1 MTEGNTPNTQDGKQL
16 LTSIFN
22 VSQDDEFKISPILKD
37 SNNISK
43 LILFLK
49 DKKNSIIE
57 KGEIIISL
65 FQLFKANGLLL
76 PSFMK
81 KKISNVIN
89 FYEPLIDLYLT
100 KDEDINEYKD
110 LIEKLIKLIRSN
122 ITLTKGPLEYI
133 YQKLTLYYDSKEGE
147 EKERLNENQMLK
159 YLNLLKIFYTEGLKE
174 NNIFAKSSFTLDTN
188 NQNFKEIKN
197 YIYFNGIRSGISLGL
212 NKNSINPNVDYPTL
226 EHGLSFIFWIYID
239 SNLIK
244 KYLEINNKIEI
255 NLVVI
260 NIAGE
265 QIKLVLKDLY
275 LLQVAINDSNIK
287 NVKTNLIKIN
297 DWNNICFSIEKN
309 ASKFKIFINSEANSV
324 TLPINKTFPVS
335 SKINSIK
342 LFENFIG
349 KVSSFMIMTK
359 VLDTK
364 EVNYYSNNIKYG
376 LYKNKIVFSFILSNE
391 KNYFSNCKNYK
402 YYEKC
407 KSSKAISFYDLHSK
421 KPNMKKKVS
430 LFCPFAYN
438 KEQNQLDDIFGNFIA
453 VLGEND
459 GVNVFVNNAKTIS
472 QLGGINNLLPIIELM
487 YSTISKS
494 KKTKY
499 NLIDKSIL
507 TQSTFYEYIKLVKNI
522 LIGNSQNLI
531 NANKSKFCSSLS
543 IFIEKF
549 PSNLF
554 TPKILQILLDIGKET
569 FGNVDKLTRGENYI
583 NLILLNEKIISK
595 YNTENQLVLW
605 KNIYSFFTS
614 DDTQIKDCLSI
625 KRICLLLRLFDE
637 ERYNKYC
644 CKKHASV
651 FKDNNDSKTH
661 DNADMEIMEPGMDV
675 RLNEIFKII
684 QIYVDKLCEEEH
696 TTYLFQLLCLDLSPC
711 LQKKIIKL
719 YINYFGNKKI
729 ELSKKTKA
737 LDILIKNNFIELIE
751 YIFSVSLLDIRVD
764 ILSLFKI
771 IFDNKELKTKFQNYM
786 GIQNN
791 GMNNFYIFMSENLL
805 PEQLYVEIDDN
816 NEKKEKSESKE
827 NTINNNNEDKLK
839 NLLIDTLGPNKKK
852 ELLPLTKYFNKTIYE
867 NEINN
872 VYNILLEWM
881 LYKIP
886 SPSYIS
892 SKKKDKEFKNIHN
905 FIIDF
910 SISFVSKS
918 PFNFIDLF
926 ILTIISCFK
935 DESIINREIFY
946 TNKNLYPWLIETIF
960 YFHNSEIDDY
970 IYKKED
976 ILSIK
981 KNSLIL
987 FEEFYVHRRSHEEVN
1002 KRIYYIIK
1010 YSIHLKKI
1018 NGNADNKKILE
1029 ITRITRLLLQK
1040 IMDISSIHMNY
1051 KAKACF
1057 DFILFH
1063 KNYTSL
1069 TGFRKH
1075 ITNRNLN
1082 RYRREDLRKSHVVG
1096 RGKWDDDSN
1105 NTNTSNRITIN
1116 NNINNLHLDI
1126 IEEDIKEKSNDD
1138 FDNRRNSIQILDLE
1152 EAPETTLK
1160 DKNGSNYIKNK
1171 TNVIPSYIF
1180 KSLHCNDI
1188 KNDNLENIE
1197 KEKKGNNLKTTWEDF
1212 SLYDSVIDYFSS
1224 NIWGTEHLR
1233 KKVKID
1239 VDNNIMTLYKN
1250 LLKEYG
1256 EAKSYRNL
1264 LLKDVLKCLNI
1275 KYSEDDKEIKK
1286 EKELINVLNI
1296 NVILLCIS
1304 IEITQDIDEIVF
1316 LEGKFHQFII
1326 FCILASI
1333 NINSNAPYYDFIQDN
1348 LYDALGFAFIFLKKR
1363 DAVKYNQFIDNLI
1376 IPIIDTDE
1384 VKKFRIFKNKKY
1396 NNKNSAICKLFELR
1410 EKNKEEPEEMD
1421 DIIQNK
1427 ISRNTYNISN
1437 KMNEND
1443 IFTKDS
1449 NIFKDDS
1456 NITTKKSKGNNIKVV
1471 FKGDNELIIKHLFED
1486 TLNKMKEEQKYHFG
1500 FKTNYKNIYNTNIFY
1515 SGKSP
1520 TDEKLRIN
1528 KIIKKVLPLY
1538 ETLFKNYANDEYL
1551 REKRN
1556 RNNYKSNKSRL
1567 FSWSGFW
1574 SNKYLFYEHPELLK
1588 LKIRNHYTKEMVK
1601 PLLVPIL
1608 DIDYYTPPFKKFDKT
1623 KLFNDNNYNYKINLD
1638 IDDILY
1644 DEVEDENNKNEN
1656 KKNENNIN
1664 GNIIIEEKKD
1674 NAEFITKKNKYGFN
1688 FLESI
1693 YKLSYNDIWEKYIN
1707 YSKQKIVFEKL
1718 VALNKEPYSTLI
1730 NSKKMSKNIENIQR
1744 ENIYNCC
1751 IVKLTHH
1758 IKGYISTE
1766 KTRIRFIYE
1775 SDVKEEELEID
1786 SNYDKQMKCCFGS
1799 IFKNKKNDKDK
1810 VVISIE
1816 YTNIRFIFIRQ
1827 YFYTESALEIYTDFN
1842 KSYFFNFKTSKD
1854 LIQFKSDILHHIVYR
1869 EIKTEDFKGKKIL
1882 GYQQLINPNS
1892 KKKSYYVNNK
1902 WEDWQNNNISTLEY
1916 LMWLNIYSGRS
1927 FNDLTQYPVFP
1938 WIITNYLD
1946 ESKEITKSD
1955 FRNLNIPIGMLDLN
1969 EKGELRKETFIET
1982 YQTLKND
1989 LKEMIPDFNYQDY
2002 LKKGEEYLES
2012 YRNKKLKK
2020 DKDNQEEIT
2029 NIEFNQIPYFYGSHY
2044 SNPTYVSHFLTRIFP
2059 YTYNSIEI
2067 QGERFDDPDR
2077 MFTSMMKTFE
2087 STSSLKDDVR
2097 ELIPEF
2103 YILPELFFNRNNLN
2117 LAQNYKDDQNNL
2129 IIINDVKLP
2138 LWCDNNP
2145 INFVIKLRRYLET
2158 NYIASNLNKWI
2169 DLIFGVNQRGEKAE
2183 ENHNIFQAHT
2193 YEKNVKIDSI
2203 KDSDSRNALMRQYEM
2218 GVTPFQ
2224 IFETESKNKI
2234 NQNNTIDESKNI
2246 IIKTMNSKLFDYLK
2260 NKHFEKEKS
2269 KNNNENLNKKNV
2281 SLLKIVKIA
2290 IIENEKLRIF
2300 TNRNQWYTIKIEEG
2314 EIKNNSKSLKI
2325 EETKGGKYKNNS
2337 IKYACSYMISDIE
2350 TPIVIYNDYQ
2360 NILKGGFWD
2369 GRLELNIIN
2378 TENKEEQS
2386 YQNQTIYNP
2395 DYSPITIMKISRNE
2409 KYLLCGTKDGIV
2421 ISYIL
2426 NEKKIEPKK
2435 SLYLFDD
2442 EVTSIAINENLN
2454 MFAASSRDGFINLHI
2469 FPSHKLV
2476 RTICL
2481 NNNKSENEK
2490 NEIIYAENIFLSSS
2504 PLPCLVIYI
2513 SSKKLFKS
2521 FTINGEF
2528 ICEINET
2535 DDSSTIKSPIVYT
2548 NSNFQDILLYGT
2560 NYGLIKIRKFPEMTL
2575 INSIAV
2581 FPEKEINTISLSPDK
2596 KICYVWSSDNT
2607 IALLKDE
2614 FDNDNNNINN
2624 NCEEVDFI

>member
-1 MTEGNTPNTQDGKQL
+1 M
-16 LTSIFN
+16 
-22 VSQDDEFKISPILKD
+22 
-37 SNNISK
+37 
-43 LILFLK
+43 FLK

-65 FQLFKANGLLL
+65 FQLFKANGILL

-549 PSNLF
+549 PSHLF

-987 FEEFYVHRRSHEEVN
+987 FEEFYVHRRNHEEVN

-1018 NGNADNKKILE
+1018 NGNTNNKKILE

-1674 NAEFITKKNKYGFN
+1674 NTEFITKKNKYGFN

-1816 YTNIRFIFIRQ
+1816 YTNIRYIFIRQ

-2020 DKDNQEEIT
+2020 DKDKDNQEEIT
-2029 NIEFNQIPYFYGSHY
+2029 NLEYNQIPYFYGSHY